1 VTQGNRRGVLEQI
14 PRSSL
19 TLLLVSQGA
28 VIAPHVPRM
37 ALWTLLIWGACVLWR
52 LLIHQGRWGYPSA
65 LTKAAFVIL
74 AGVGVSLSY
83 GIQFSLD
90 PAVALLIIA
99 FALKLLEMR
108 TRRDALVVI
117 FLGYFI
123 IATGFLFEQG
133 ILITLYQLLA
143 VLAVTAALVAL
154 HQSWNR
160 PRPLASLRTAG
171 IILLQAVPLTIV
183 IFVFFPRIAPLW
195 SVPLPDASTRT
206 GLSESLTP
214 GSITQLGRSR
224 ELAFRVDFE
233 GAPPPPPAL
242 YWRVMTYSS
251 YEDGTWTPGSSRDF
265 LEQPVHW
272 VGASTAPDWV
282 RQMQASVDEDA
293 EPIRYA
299 VLAEPTYRPWLYALD
314 LAQPLT
320 RSTGLGRDFRVLHR
334 GPLTQ
339 RFRYEVESRPAAL
352 DVDLAQWYQLRET
365 SLPATGNP
373 RTRDFVAGMRAQH
386 GSARDLAQGLMQH
399 FAREPFHYT
408 LNPPA
413 LGADDIDEF
422 LFDTRRGFCGHYAS
436 AFVYMMRLAGVP
448 ARVVAGYQGGE
459 YNPVGGYMAV
469 RQYDAHAWA
478 EIWIENEG
486 WVRFD
491 PTMAVAPDRVELG
504 AEAVF
509 SGNEEEAG
517 FGEFT
522 GSTLWR
528 RWDVL
533 AEAIYFI
540 ESLEHRWNVLV
551 VSYDASMQSR
561 FLRDLLGEVTPLRV
575 AIASASAAGVAI
587 LVALLGALPGV
598 LRRRRPA
605 LLRWHDGFCE
615 TFARAG
621 LPRLPSETPGR
632 YGQRL
637 KAHFPEL
644 ADDIEVLTVRLDD
657 ALFGPQANGV
667 EAPLVQ
673 WDHWDS
679 RRRLWRLRR
688 HLVQLRLARTFRRD
702 PEPAP

>member
-1 VTQGNRRGVLEQI
+1 MSRGRHGGVLEQI

-37 ALWTLLIWGACVLWR
+37 AIWTLLIWGACVLWR
-52 LLIHQGRWGYPSA
+52 VLIHQGRWGYPSA

-74 AGVGVSLSY
+74 AGIGVSMTY

-90 PAVALLIIA
+90 PAVALLIVA

-108 TRRDALVVI
+108 HRRDALVVI

-133 ILITLYQLLA
+133 ILITVYQLLA
-143 VLAVTAALVAL
+143 VLVVTAALVAL

-206 GLSESLTP
+206 GLSESMTP

-233 GAPPPPPAL
+233 GAPPPPPGL
-242 YWRVMTYSS
+242 YWRVMTYSN
-251 YEDGTWTPGSSRDF
+251 YEDGTWRLGSNSGFMERA
-265 LEQPVHW
+265 VHW
-272 VGASTAPDWV
+272 VGASATPDWV
-282 RQMQASVDEDA
+282 QRLQESVADDA
-293 EPIRYA
+293 EPIRYT
-299 VLAEPTYRPWLYALD
+299 VLAEPSYRSWLFALD
-314 LAQPLT
+314 LARPLT
-320 RSTGLGRDFRVLHR
+320 PATGLGRDFRVLHY
-334 GPLTQ
+334 GPITQ
-339 RFRYEVESRPAAL
+339 RFRYEVESRAADL
-352 DVDLAQWYQLRET
+352 DLELADWYRLRET
-365 SLPATGNP
+365 ALPPSGNP
-373 RTRDFVAGMRAQH
+373 RTRDFVAGMLQQH
-386 GSARDLAQGLMQH
+386 DSPRELALAALRY
-399 FAREPFHYT
+399 FAEQPFHYT

-413 LGADDIDEF
+413 LGSDDIDEF

-436 AFVYMMRLAGVP
+436 AFVFMMRLAGVP
-448 ARVVAGYQGGE
+448 ARIVAGYQGGE
-459 YNPVGGYMAV
+459 FNPVGNYLAV

-491 PTMAVAPDRVELG
+491 PTMVVAPDRIELG
-504 AEAVF
+504 AEAAF
-509 SGNEEEAG
+509 SENEEEAG
-517 FGEFT
+517 FGNFA
-522 GSTLWR
+522 GDSFWR
-528 RWDVL
+528 RWDRL
-533 AEAIYFI
+533 ADAIYFI
-540 ESLEHRWNVLV
+540 ESLEHRWNVMV
-551 VSYDASMQSR
+551 VSYDPALQSR

-575 AIASASAAGVAI
+575 AVAAAAAAGLAI
-587 LVALLGALPGV
+587 LIGLLGAVPGY
-598 LRRRRPA
+598 LRRRRRA
-605 LLRWHDGFCE
+605 LLRWHDAFCD

-621 LPRLPSETPGR
+621 LPRQPSESPRR

-637 KAHFPEL
+637 STHFPAL
-644 ADDIEVLTVRLDD
+644 AEDIEVLSRRIDD
-657 ALFGPQANGV
+657 ALFGPAATAEQLLPR
-667 EAPLVQ
+667 PL
-673 WDHWDS
+673 DS
-679 RRRLWRLRR
+679 WQRLWRLRY
-688 HLVQLRLARTFRRD
+688 RLFGRRLLHTFRRD
-702 PEPAP
+702 PREAS